1 MQPKKNDKV
10 DLSKNSSLYFV
21 IGLALILLISWQ
33 AIEWKTY
40 DKDLYGY
47 EALNVDLEDI
57 EEIPR
62 SIQLKTPPPLRLA
75 PKDI

>member
-1 MQPKKNDKV
+1 MQPKKNDKA

-47 EALNVDLEDI
+47 EAL
-57 EEIPR
+57 R
-62 SIQLKTPPPLRLA
+62 C
-75 PKDI
+75 